1 MKWERLNGD
10 ESGVL
15 IADQRGVRWL
25 LRSKRQI
32 GRFIWE
38 AVADHAVTGR
48 LRVVDDGEYHTRR
61 EAEAA
66 AEAAITGLGFRVLPW
81 DFNQYLDFFVD

>member
-1 MKWERLNGD
+1 MKWEPLNGN
-10 ESGVL
+10 ESGAL
-15 IADQRGVRWL
+15 ISDHRGFRWL
-25 LRSKRQI
+25 LRSKRKI
-32 GRFIWE
+32 SRFVWE

-48 LRVVDDGEYHTRR
+48 LRVVDDTEYHTRR

-81 DFNQYLDFFVD
+81 DFNQYLNFFVD